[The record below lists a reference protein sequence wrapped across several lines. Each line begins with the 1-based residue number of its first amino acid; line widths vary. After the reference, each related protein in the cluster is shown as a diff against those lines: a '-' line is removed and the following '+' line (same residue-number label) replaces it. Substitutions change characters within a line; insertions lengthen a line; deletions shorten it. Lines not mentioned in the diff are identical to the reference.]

1 MTSKRLSSL
10 ASLAWPLALVLV
22 GVELITAAAGALML
36 ATIPG
41 ALGDLLFYLTL
52 GFLPAPLRVLLLA
65 LGGLAMLG
73 YGVWLLGGLIVI
85 PRGDGADGKEL
96 VLGYTRSDQRPRI
109 VVLSGGA
116 GMFIMASL
124 VQQVER
130 LTCVTPIHEP
140 VEYYYRASSLFSAGH
155 VDYTAPTPAAAQV
168 FATLDDGTRVD
179 MRRIRRVVE
188 DPSLAQRHIADME
201 LSWADGGSH
210 EVSRVVL
217 EAIREADAI
226 VLGPGSLFETI
237 VPNLLIDELRDAI
250 RAARARTIYICN
262 LMTEPGLTTGFSV
275 GDHVR
280 AIKRFGKFTPDYVLI
295 SAQRTDPDVRQRY
308 EAANYAP
315 VQLDLEAYEETAVVA
330 ADQVRQKQLVVEGAT
345 AIEADLSS
353 ALVQYSASID
363 DPGERRAVR
372 MLRHDPD
379 KLAAA
384 IMALLRRE

>member
-1 MTSKRLSSL
+1 MASKRLASL

-22 GVELITAAAGALML
+22 GIELLTAATGAIMS
-36 ATIPG
+36 ATAPG
-41 ALGDLLFYLTL
+41 ALSGLLHYLTL
-52 GFLPAPLRVLLLA
+52 GFLPPPLRVLLLL
-65 LGGLAMLG
+65 LGGLALLG

-85 PRGDGADGKEL
+85 PRGESADGKEL
-96 VLGYTRSDQRPRI
+96 VLGYTRSDRRPRI

-130 LTCVTPIHEP
+130 LTCITPIQDP
-140 VEYYYRASSLFSAGH
+140 VEYYYRASSLFSGAH
-155 VDYTAPTPAAAQV
+155 VDYMPPTPAAAQLSAV
-168 FATLDDGTRVD
+168 LDDGTRVD
-179 MRRIRRVVE
+179 MRRIRQVVE
-188 DPSLAQRHIADME
+188 DPSLAQRHIADLE
-201 LSWADGGSH
+201 LVWLDDGSH
-210 EVSRVVL
+210 AVSRAVL
-217 EAIREADAI
+217 EAIGEADAI
-226 VLGPGSLFETI
+226 VLGPGSLFESI
-237 VPNLLIDELRDAI
+237 LPNLLIDELRDAI
-250 RAARARTIYICN
+250 TAARARTIYVCN

-280 AIKRFGKFTPDYVLI
+280 AIKRFGKLTPDYVLV
-295 SAQRTDPDVRQRY
+295 SAQRTDADVRRRY

-330 ADQVRQKQLVVEGAT
+330 AADGRQKQLVVEGAT
-345 AIEADLSS
+345 AVEADLSS
-353 ALVQYSASID
+353 ALVQYTASID
-363 DPGERRAVR
+363 EPGDRRAVR

>member
-1 MTSKRLSSL
+1 MTSKRLASL

-22 GVELITAAAGALML
+22 GIELLTAAASALGRAAL
-36 ATIPG
+36 PG
-41 ALGDLLFYLTL
+41 ALSDLIYYLTL
-52 GFLPAPLRVLLLA
+52 GFLPLPLRVALLLA
-65 LGGLAMLG
+65 AGLALLG

-96 VLGYTRSDQRPRI
+96 VLGYTRADRRPRI

-116 GMFIMASL
+116 GLFIMASL

-130 LTCVTPIHEP
+130 LTCVTPIQEP
-140 VEYYYRASSLFSAGH
+140 VEYYYRASSLFAAAH
-155 VDYTAPTPAAAQV
+155 VDYTPPTPAAAQLTAV
-168 FATLDDGTRVD
+168 LDDGTRVD
-179 MRRIRRVVE
+179 MRDIRQVVE
-188 DPSLAQRHIADME
+188 DPSRAQRHIADLQ
-201 LSWADGGSH
+201 LSWLGDDGH
-210 EVSRVVL
+210 QVSRVVL
-217 EAIREADAI
+217 DAIREADAI
-226 VLGPGSLFETI
+226 VLGPGSLFESI
-237 VPNLLIDELRDAI
+237 LPNLLIDELRQAI
-250 RAARARTIYICN
+250 RQARARTIYICN

-275 GDHVR
+275 ADHVR
-280 AIKRFGKFTPDYVLI
+280 AIKRFGEFTPDYVLV
-295 SAQRTDPDVRQRY
+295 SVQRTEPDVRQRY

-330 ADQVRQKQLVVEGAT
+330 VEHGRQKQLVVEGAT
-345 AIEADLSS
+345 ALEADLSS
-353 ALVQYSASID
+353 ALVQYTASIN